1 MSFSRVMSSSAN
13 NVQSQYIRV
22 LERLKDLVEENKR
35 LKSTVESNEGE
46 TKIKIQK
53 HTKTISDLERDL
65 REYEQRIGDSNVLLH
80 RKGKD
85 ALRTEWEMSRM
96 KAKIEEISRLKLEA
110 EEASSRWIAEIEE
123 SWIAEIEESRKEAE
137 ERSKALQVETEEE
150 ISKQYENMMRTKLLS
165 LEDAHKHKCIQYREE
180 LRESEEYASRFEK
193 RTRTMTLEMQEM
205 EVSAEHLNRE
215 IAKLQNAEHRQQH
228 DPVTRDETNDA
239 LVDKLQRENARLD
252 DELKHALRRIAELER
267 QRLEQQQQ
275 LPPRESQSQ
284 QQKRRPR
291 PHPQQQQRRSKVSS
305 KKVLPRLSNNTGQH
319 RHWASSASP
328 LTVRRTSHKKKY

>member
-1 MSFSRVMSSSAN
+1 MSTSSN

-46 TKIKIQK
+46 TKVKIQK

-65 REYEQRIGDSNVLLH
+65 REYEARIGDLNVLLH

-96 KAKIEEISRLKLEA
+96 KAKIEEIELEA

-123 SWIAEIEESRKEAE
+123 SRKQAE

-165 LEDAHKHKCIQYREE
+165 LEDAHKHKYIQYREE

-215 IAKLQNAEHRQQH
+215 IAKLRNAEHRQQH

-267 QRLEQQQQ
+267 QRLQKQQQQQ

-291 PHPQQQQRRSKVSS
+291 PQQQQQRSKVSS
-305 KKVLPRLSNNTGQH
+305 TKKVFPRLSNNTGQH

>member
-1 MSFSRVMSSSAN
+1 MSTSSN

-53 HTKTISDLERDL
+53 HTKTISALERDL
-65 REYEQRIGDSNVLLH
+65 REYEQRIGDLNVLLH

-96 KAKIEEISRLKLEA
+96 KAKIEEIELEA

-123 SWIAEIEESRKEAE
+123 SRKQAE

-215 IAKLQNAEHRQQH
+215 IAKLRNAEQRQQH

-275 LPPRESQSQ
+275 QLPPRESQSQ

-291 PHPQQQQRRSKVSS
+291 PQQQQQRSKVSS
-305 KKVLPRLSNNTGQH
+305 TKKVFPRLSNNTGQH